1 MTGKVKYGGNFTAK
15 ARRTRRRKREEGR
28 GWHGFMDG
36 RKGGG
41 KGENE
46 YG

>member
-1 MTGKVKYGGNFTAK
+1 MGNFTAK
-15 ARRTRRRKREEGR
+15 ARRTRRRKRKRKREE
-28 GWHGFMDG
+28 DG
-36 RKGGG
+36 TDLWMGEKEGG